1 MCPSYNVFPSSQ
13 TISGTNLF
21 VCNLGPTGGAKGYEA
36 ITGNPPDDMSVVWW
50 INNLL
55 LPEIYVERGKTYWF
69 RVQVNYATIAAKAEP
84 IQALTLVPTTNM
96 KQELFSK
103 TS

>member
-1 MCPSYNVFPSSQ
+1 MIKGYVYSYTVSPCQ

-69 RVQVNYATIAAKAEP
+69 RVQVNNAQGDP
-84 IQALTLVPTTNM
+84 
-96 KQELFSK
+96 SC
-103 TS
+103 

>member
-1 MCPSYNVFPSSQ
+1 MRILTLCPLCQ

-69 RVQVNYATIAAKAEP
+69 RVQVNYATIADGSSHDEHVAGA
-84 IQALTLVPTTNM
+84 
-96 KQELFSK
+96 FSN
-103 TS
+103 TP